1 MSSLSN
7 AARSAVVW
15 NVGFNLFRDVLQ
27 FATMLALVRLL
38 PPASYGEFA
47 LVSSITTFIAFVTFP
62 NFIAYALQV
71 KSEADVHFQDHF
83 TAGLYIQGFAFILVN
98 GLAAVLRFYPSYEGI
113 APYIHVMSINL
124 ILSLPYDLRRTML
137 VRQYKWKRFTVLNA
151 SGIFAGSAVGLALA
165 LNGGGTYSLLVPGLL
180 MQLPVIYDLF
190 FVAKWR
196 PKLTWEWRNYRP
208 AFSFGLTR
216 IGSGVVV
223 GGRSIVET
231 ASLSVILGFSGLGI
245 YNRAIGLAQMF
256 CARFSSLLLEA
267 IYPVLTR
274 VSDEPG
280 NTRRVG
286 DLVIRLVAW
295 VSVPI
300 AVTLGTLAPQVVRV
314 IYGNQWSMVA
324 TILPWALAASV
335 SASLIGA
342 GNSLLLSRHKPK
354 LCLAIDICLL
364 CGVVFALLISREGS
378 ALLYLMGI
386 NAMQVTLLIAVGY
399 LLYQQGALSPRGVF
413 DAVIA
418 PALASSLAWL
428 CATLF
433 TPAAISDTAIIIH
446 IIFQSALWGAVFVI
460 SYIVVLRFIFSEPLK
475 RLVEHFPMRDMLFRI
490 LAFK

>member
-1 MSSLSN
+1 MTSLSSV
-7 AARSAVVW
+7 ARSAVVW
-15 NVGFNLFRDVLQ
+15 NVGFNIFRDVLQ

-71 KSEADVHFQDHF
+71 KSDADVHFQDHF
-83 TAGLYIQGFAFILVN
+83 TAGIFIQTFAFILVN
-98 GLAAVLRFYPSYEGI
+98 GLALGLRYYPSYEGI

-124 ILSLPYDLRRTML
+124 IFSLPYDLRRTML

-151 SGIFAGSAVGLALA
+151 YGIFAGSAGGLVLA
-165 LNGGGTYSLLVPGLL
+165 FNGGGTYSLLIPGLL

-190 FVAKWR
+190 LVEKWR
-196 PKLTWEWRNYRP
+196 PTLTWEWKNYRS
-208 AFSFGLTR
+208 AFNFGLTR

-223 GGRSIVET
+223 GGRTIVET

-256 CARFSSLLLEA
+256 CARFSALLLEA

-274 VSDEPG
+274 VSDEAG

-300 AVTLGTLAPQVVRV
+300 AVTLGTLAPQVVSV

-324 TILPWALAASV
+324 KILPWALSASV
-335 SASLIGA
+335 STSLIGA
-342 GNSLLLSRHKPK
+342 GNSLLLSRQKPK
-354 LCLAIDICLL
+354 LCLAIDIFLL
-364 CGVVFALLISREGS
+364 CGVIFALLTANMSD
-378 ALLYLMGI
+378 ALFYLMTI
-386 NAMQVTLLIAVGY
+386 NIIQLIILSVVAY
-399 LLYQQGALSPRGVF
+399 LLYQQGVLSLRGIF
-413 DAVIA
+413 DAAVA
-418 PALASSLAWL
+418 PALASALAWL
-428 CATLF
+428 CATQIP
-433 TPAAISDTAIIIH
+433 PAPVAAQIVIGRV
-446 IIFQSALWGAVFVI
+446 IFESILWGAVFAVI
-460 SYIVVLRFIFSEPLK
+460 YVAVLRTVFSGSMK
-475 RLVEHFPMRDMLFRI
+475 RLVEHFPMRGIIFRVLF
-490 LAFK
+490 FK